1 LSKVEVE
8 VYSLSDMNTAL
19 RRLDSRS
26 REAVQQ
32 SQRAIAREK
41 SRLQRVEQKRA
52 RNLSRCEAALRRCYS
67 QVDEDGRRPSCT
79 AQVQAVREAQ
89 AALQEVREQIARFDN
104 QVSDYDR
111 QASQFQQSMDG
122 TIGRGRAYLEKH
134 IDTALW
140 YLRNHPSEISRPDA
154 GTHGSLY
161 QRARRE
167 RALRD
172 AHGELSS
179 NAPHLEGHFN
189 QIRSNPSGYLPS
201 PEGYHASHRVAGI
214 DIPENL
220 TWLPGEVNQQR
231 FWDAWRRGEPPTYY

>member
-1 LSKVEVE
+1 MSKVEVE
-8 VYSLSDMNTAL
+8 LYSLSNMNTAL
-19 RRLDSRS
+19 RRLDSRG
-26 REAVQQ
+26 REAVQR
-32 SQRAIAREK
+32 SQRAIAQEK
-41 SRLQRVEQKRA
+41 SRLQRVERH
-52 RNLSRCEAALRRCYS
+52 RMRDLSQCEAALRRCYS
-67 QVDEDGRRPSCT
+67 EVDEDGRRPSCA
-79 AQVQAVREAQ
+79 AQLQAVREAE
-89 AALQEVREQIARFDN
+89 AALREVREQIARFDS
-104 QVSDYDR
+104 QVSDYSH
-111 QASQFQQSMDG
+111 QAGQFRQSMDG
-122 TIGRGRAYLEKH
+122 TICPGRAYLEKH

-140 YLRNHPSEISRPDA
+140 YLRGHSSEISRPDA

-201 PEGYHASHRVAGI
+201 PGGYHASHRVAGI

-220 TWLPGEVNQQR
+220 TWLPGEVNQRR
-231 FWDAWRRGEPPTYY
+231 FWDARRRGEPSTYW